1 MTMTIHTSFIK
12 IVFQELPTKTESEL
26 REIANNL
33 VASSSSSPSAPLLGG
48 GGLLTIGGLAL
59 IHIA

>member
-1 MTMTIHTSFIK
+1 MTIHTSFIK

-33 VASSSSSPSAPLLGG
+33 VASSSSSPSAPLLGEG
-48 GGLLTIGGLAL
+48 DVWTIGGVAL